1 MVAALN
7 GRFLGRPVT
16 GVERYAQE
24 VAVRLSP
31 RLRLVRSPAWAQ
43 GVRGHLWEQ
52 GVLPRALRAH
62 ELLWSPANTGP
73 VAVENQVVTL
83 HDVSPLDHPE
93 WFRGAFASLYRR
105 LLPQLTRRARRIVTS
120 SSFSRDRIVEA
131 CGVPA
136 ERIAVVVPGVDA
148 ARFRPPSG
156 AAANEARARHG
167 LPERYLLAVGSRDQR
182 KNVAVLV
189 TAWRRLRARDPG
201 LGLVLVGD
209 ASPTARAE
217 AAGWDDG
224 GIRRL
229 GRIPD
234 ADLPA
239 LYGAAAVFVYP
250 SLYEGFGLPVL
261 EAMACGTPVV
271 ASRRTAVPEAVGD
284 AGELFEPT
292 EPDDLVAVLE
302 RLLDDGDERRAL
314 RSAGLR
320 RAGALT
326 WERTAAGVLAVL
338 AGARR

>member
-1 MVAALN
+1 VN

-16 GVERYAQE
+16 GVERYAWE
-24 VAVRLSP
+24 VAQRLSP
-31 RLRLVRSPAWAQ
+31 RLRIVRAPGWAQ

-52 GVLPRALRAH
+52 LLLPRALHAH

-105 LLPQLTRRARRIVTS
+105 LLPQVTRRARRIITS
-120 SSFSRDRIVEA
+120 SRFSRERIVET
-131 CGVPA
+131 CGVP
-136 ERIAVVVPGVDA
+136 EDRVAVVVPGVDA
-148 ARFRPPSG
+148 ARFRPPST
-156 AAANEARARHG
+156 AASNEVRVRHG
-167 LPERYLLAVGSRDQR
+167 LPERYLLAVGSRSQR

-189 TAWRRLRARDPG
+189 TAWRSLRVHDRE

-209 ASPTARAE
+209 ATHTARGEVSAWGD
-217 AAGWDDG
+217 A

-271 ASRRTAVPEAVGD
+271 ASCRTSVPEAVGG
-284 AGELFEPT
+284 AGKLFDPT
-292 EPDDLVAVLE
+292 EPDELAAVLE
-302 RLLDDGDERRAL
+302 RLLNDAVDRRDL

-320 RAGALT
+320 RARALT
-326 WERTAAGVLAVL
+326 WERTADGVLGVLA
-338 AGARR
+338 AEGR